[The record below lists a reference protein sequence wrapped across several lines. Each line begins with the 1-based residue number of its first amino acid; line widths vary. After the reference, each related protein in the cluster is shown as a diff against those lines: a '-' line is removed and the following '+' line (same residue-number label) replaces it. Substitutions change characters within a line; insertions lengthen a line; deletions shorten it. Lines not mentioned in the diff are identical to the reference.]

1 MRGRPRQAAMLA
13 ATSALALVVT
23 ACGGSD
29 APAEPV
35 AANPAPPVAV
45 SANPAHGASGVLTS
59 VVPVVTAA
67 NGKLTDV
74 VVRDGKG
81 HVIPGRLATT
91 GGSWKATGGLVA
103 GRTYTVQATGL
114 DTAGR
119 PFQRLSKFRT
129 IKPKKLVKA
138 YVTPIEGQTVGI
150 GQPIAVTFSKP
161 ILNRAAVESRLLV
174 ETSRPI
180 EGAWHWIDDQRVH
193 FRPREYWPARTD
205 VTLRTNLKDVNVGN
219 DVFGDE
225 NREISFRIGRSQI
238 SVVDVDNY
246 TMTVFRNGKKVQ
258 VFPVSTGK
266 PGFRT
271 RGGKKVVLG
280 SERSKTMDARSIGI
294 SPGSSEYYNL
304 FVEYAVRITWSGEFI
319 HAAPWSLSSQGRENV
334 SHGCVGMSM
343 SNAKWFYDHSI
354 PGDVVDT
361 VGSKR
366 RMELTN
372 GYGDWNMPWSAWL
385 RGSALAGKAAP
396 AAAAEP
402 AAPATLS
409 AAGAGETKGAPAA
422 AADAAPAAAPSPA
435 PRATAVPPAS
445 RG

>member
-1 MRGRPRQAAMLA
+1 MRGRPRQAAMLG

-23 ACGGSD
+23 GCGGSD

-35 AANPAPPVAV
+35 AVNVPPVAV
-45 SANPAHGASGVLTS
+45 SANPANGTSNVLTS
-59 VVPVVTAA
+59 VQPVVTAA
-67 NGKLTDV
+67 NGKLTGV

-81 HVIPGRLATT
+81 RVIPGRLATT
-91 GGSWKATGGLVA
+91 GGSWKASGALVA
-103 GRTYTVQATGL
+103 GRTYTVQASGL

-119 PFQRLSKFRT
+119 PFQKLSTFRT
-129 IKPKKLVKA
+129 IKPKKLVKT

-161 ILNRAAVESRLLV
+161 ILDRAAVESRLQV

-180 EGAWHWIDDQRVH
+180 EGAWHWMDDQRVH

-205 VTLRTNLKDVNVGN
+205 VTLRTSLKDVNVGN
-219 DVFGDE
+219 DVYGEE
-225 NREISFRIGRSQI
+225 NRTISFRIGRSQI
-238 SVVDVDNY
+238 SVVDVDKY
-246 TMTVFRNGKKVQ
+246 TMTVFRNGKQVK

-343 SNAKWFYDHSI
+343 SNAIWLFNQS
-354 PGDVVDT
+354 T
-361 VGSKR
+361 VGDIVKVVGSPR
-366 RMELTN
+366 PLEPGN
-372 GYGDWNMPWSAWL
+372 GYTDWNVSWDDWL
-385 RGSALAGKAAP
+385 AGSALQG
-396 AAAAEP
+396 
-402 AAPATLS
+402 
-409 AAGAGETKGAPAA
+409 
-422 AADAAPAAAPSPA
+422 
-435 PRATAVPPAS
+435 
-445 RG
+445 